1 MGLFSILIVV
11 QLHRHMHT
19 SKLNTYSVNTYSLLY
34 GNYTSIKLF
43 YKKEKIIRGYLQI
56 FEGMTWKKQ

>member
-1 MGLFSILIVV
+1 MESI
-11 QLHRHMHT
+11 
-19 SKLNTYSVNTYSLLY
+19 NTYSLLY

-43 YKKEKIIRGYLQI
+43 YKKEKVIRGYLQK